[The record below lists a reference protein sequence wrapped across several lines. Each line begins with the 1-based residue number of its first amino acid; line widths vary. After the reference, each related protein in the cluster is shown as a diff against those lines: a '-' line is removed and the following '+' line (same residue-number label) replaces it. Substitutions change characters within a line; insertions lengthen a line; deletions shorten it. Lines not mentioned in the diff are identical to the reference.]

1 MTWTTLVKSRGEQG
15 PAPNLRDY
23 AEARKAFSWEAARSE
38 LSGLPGG
45 RGLNI
50 AHEAVDRHAAGPRAQ
65 HLAIRWL
72 GKGGAVEELTYERL
86 RRLSNRFAN
95 VLLGLGVR
103 PEERI
108 YALTGRI
115 PALYVA
121 ALGTLKNRSV
131 FCPLFSAFGP
141 EPIRARLGIGRA
153 RVLVTTEALYHRKVA
168 GLRDSLPDLEHVL
181 LVGEGGRSTDV
192 PG

>member
-1 MTWTTLVKSRGEQG
+1 MTWKTLVKSRGEQG

-38 LSGLPGG
+38 LGGLPGG

-72 GKGGAVEELTYERL
+72 GKGGAVEDLTYERL
-86 RRLSNRFAN
+86 RGLSNRFAN

-103 PEERI
+103 PEERV

-115 PALYVA
+115 PALYIA
-121 ALGTLKNRSV
+121 ALGRSRTGAS
-131 FCPLFSAFGP
+131 SAP
-141 EPIRARLGIGRA
+141 SSPPSAPSPSGRA
-153 RVLVTTEALYHRKVA
+153 SASA
-168 GLRDSLPDLEHVL
+168 GPACS
-181 LVGEGGRSTDV
+181 
-192 PG
+192 